1 VLIEITTHLDY
12 GFDGPTDCLVQM
24 EAAHLPEQQV
34 LSAQLLTNAPEQ
46 FHRIAPEEGIGERI
60 WTRNAV
66 RLDWF
71 YTARVLVERPAQD
84 IASRAQ
90 LPVHLLPAE
99 VVKYLFASRYC
110 PSDLFLTFVAEQ
122 FGTLSGHT
130 LTGGAQ
136 VAAMRD
142 WIQRSFR
149 YVPGASNTL
158 TTAMDTFVTREGICR
173 DYAHVLITLCR
184 AAAIPARMVSVYAP
198 GVAPQDF
205 HAVVEVYLEGGWY
218 LTDPTGM
225 ARAEEMVMISVG
237 RDAADVAFLTSF
249 GNAHLFQQSVY
260 LRRLDNGA

>member
-1 VLIEITTHLDY
+1 MLIEITTHLDY

-34 LSAQLLTNAPEQ
+34 LTAQLLTNAPEQ

-71 YTARVLVERPAQD
+71 YTARVAVDRPD
-84 IASRAQ
+84 PEIAARAQ
-90 LPVHLLPAE
+90 VPVHLLPVE

-110 PSDLFLTFVAEQ
+110 PSDLFQTFVAEQ
-122 FGTLSGHT
+122 FGTL
-130 LTGGAQ
+130 TGGAR

-142 WIQRSFR
+142 WIQRAFR
-149 YVPGASNTL
+149 YVPGASTTL

-205 HAVVEVYLEGGWY
+205 HAVVEVYLEGGWH

-225 ARAEEMVMISVG
+225 ARAAEMVVISVG

-249 GNAHLFQQSVY
+249 GTAHLCQQSVH